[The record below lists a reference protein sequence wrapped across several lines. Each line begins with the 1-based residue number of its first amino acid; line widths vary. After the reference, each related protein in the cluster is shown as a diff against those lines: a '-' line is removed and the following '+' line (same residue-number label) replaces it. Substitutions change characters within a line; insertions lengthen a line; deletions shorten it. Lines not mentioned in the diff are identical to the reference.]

1 MTISYHGK
9 ELLLHVRLCMFKLG
23 TLKTLTSQNP
33 TNTNVRIIQLMVKK
47 KNNIQSQ
54 ESSNILISS
63 KLI

>member
-47 KNNIQSQ
+47 KQH
-54 ESSNILISS
+54 S
-63 KLI
+63 KPRII